1 MLYHETTTSG
11 KRVMG
16 LLITSLILINLFVD
30 NPIAAQK
37 QQNFILNIYNSLKFV
52 KFGLLKID
60 LNNKNMTYVER
71 LQNVSVLGAAGKMG
85 SGILLLTAVEMA
97 DLSLLPENK
106 EKSFV
111 LNAIDV
117 SPKGLSGLMKYLRD
131 QIRKIAEKKTVWLR
145 KVYADRD
152 DLIEN
157 YDIIDEYIFDVMN
170 IVRPVTTMAAAYNSS
185 LVFEAVS
192 ENRALK
198 VKLLSDIDKNNNNDV
213 WFFTNT
219 SSVPIGIIEE
229 EANLLGRVIGF
240 HFYNPP
246 AVQKL
251 VELIKTNNTS
261 AEVVDFAHEYAKKLR
276 KIIVPS
282 NDFAGFIGNGHFMR
296 DALHGMK
303 EAETLAADKK
313 IPLYKAIYMINKV
326 TQDYLVRPMGIFQL
340 IDYVGIDVVQFILN
354 VMDPFVTD
362 EDLSNELLDKMMLQG
377 VKGGQKSSGAQKD
390 GFLKYKGARITG
402 VWDIHKQTY
411 VDIDEFKDECD
422 DMLGELPDTAVA
434 WKSIVRNKKK
444 DALLAAFFNDLKK
457 SQALGAITA
466 VNYGLR
472 SKAIGEKLVAD
483 NVANAIEHVNTV
495 MLTGFF
501 HAYGPVN
508 NFFD

>member
-1 MLYHETTTSG
+1 
-11 KRVMG
+11 
-16 LLITSLILINLFVD
+16 
-30 NPIAAQK
+30 
-37 QQNFILNIYNSLKFV
+37 
-52 KFGLLKID
+52 
-60 LNNKNMTYVER
+60 MTYEER

-106 EKSFV
+106 GKSFV

-117 SPKGLSGLMKYLRD
+117 SPEGLSGLMKYLRA
-131 QIRKIAEKKTVWLR
+131 QIRKVAEKKTVWLR

-157 YDIIDEYIFDVMN
+157 YDIIDEYIFDVLN
-170 IVRPVTTMAAAYNSS
+170 VVRPVTSMAAAYNSN
-185 LVFEAVS
+185 LIFEAVS

-198 VKLLSDIDKNNNNDV
+198 VELLSDIDKNNENNP
-213 WFFTNT
+213 WYFTNT
-219 SSVPIGIIEE
+219 SSVPIGLIES
-229 EANLLGRVIGF
+229 EAKLDGRVIGF

-246 AVQKL
+246 AVQRL
-251 VELIKTNNTS
+251 VELIKTGNTKD
-261 AEVVDFAHEYAKKLR
+261 EVVEFAHQYAKKLR

-303 EAETLAADKK
+303 EAEALATEKN

-340 IDYVGIDVVQFILN
+340 VDYVGIDVVQFILN
-354 VMDPFVTD
+354 VMNPFVTD
-362 EDLSNELLDKMMLQG
+362 EDLHSDLLDKMITQG

-390 GFLKYKGARITG
+390 GFLKYKGARVTSI
-402 VWDIHKQTY
+402 WDTHKQTY
-411 VDIDEFKDECD
+411 VDIDGFKDECD
-422 DMLGELPDTAVA
+422 EMLGDLPDSVIA
-434 WKSIVRNKKK
+434 WKSILRNKKK
-444 DALLAAFFNDLKK
+444 NDLLAAFFNDLKA
-457 SQALGAITA
+457 SDTLGAVTA
-466 VNYGLR
+466 VNYGRR

-483 NVANAIEHVNTV
+483 EVANEIDHVNTV